1 MCVDVQDDIPE
12 LGRHFFLSLSVGIA
26 GGHDVKRE
34 LCKVSADLI
43 FPVGTDLGVLLQKAV
58 QLLMQFH
65 GSLGAESNALV
76 PDKIIVQPEG
86 RDAGEMQDAVFQ
98 KASKVW

>member
-1 MCVDVQDDIPE
+1 
-12 LGRHFFLSLSVGIA
+12 
-26 GGHDVKRE
+26 
-34 LCKVSADLI
+34 
-43 FPVGTDLGVLLQKAV
+43 
-58 QLLMQFH
+58 MQFH